1 MRPKREGKH
10 QDDMRNK
17 MRETE
22 IRLEDK
28 RSIETRKKLNKDEKK
43 IMK

>member
-1 MRPKREGKH
+1 MTRESQNERG
-10 QDDMRNK
+10 NIK

-22 IRLEDK
+22 IRQEDK

-43 IMK
+43 MIK